1 MMLVSFRI
9 VSYQNRFRNGV
20 VKIWEQC
27 GLIRPQNDPMKDI
40 ETKMGFQPDL
50 FLVAVLGDQVVG
62 SVMAGYEGHR
72 GWLNYLA
79 VAPEQQHK
87 GYGRKLVEK
96 AVAELEKLGCP
107 KVNLQV
113 RDDNAA
119 AAEFYKHLGFKED
132 LVRSFGK
139 RLTNEK

>member
-1 MMLVSFRI
+1 MMLVSFKI
-9 VSYQNRFRNGV
+9 VSYQNRFRNGI

-62 SVMAGYEGHR
+62 SVMAGYGGHR

-87 GYGRKLVEK
+87 GYGR
-96 AVAELEKLGCP
+96 
-107 KVNLQV
+107 
-113 RDDNAA
+113 
-119 AAEFYKHLGFKED
+119 
-132 LVRSFGK
+132 
-139 RLTNEK
+139 LTCRFATITRRPQNSISIWVSKKT

>member
-1 MMLVSFRI
+1 MMLVSFKI
-9 VSYQNRFRNGV
+9 VSYQNRFRNGI

-50 FLVAVLGDQVVG
+50 FLVAILGDQVVG
-62 SVMAGYEGHR
+62 LVMAGYEGHR

-119 AAEFYKHLGFKED
+119 AAEFYKNLGFKKD
-132 LVRSFGK
+132 VVRSFGK